1 MASPHK
7 LITMS
12 HLKTIAIIVAV
23 VVIASSAVFLVS
35 ESNFGFH
42 PHPSPKFPSPHAIF
56 LPSSTLN
63 STYGIGFKAV
73 NYTVN
78 ASDFF
83 SYMDKY
89 GLVNS
94 YMWLYGSNGTSNIS
108 TIASLIMV
116 FNSSSDVTN
125 GFVLS
130 NLTERIAPNSTVVST
145 GNFSGFLYSVIRLNA
160 SYGST
165 INMIIAHDGRFVLLM
180 EFIGTW
186 DHGMT
191 VFHDQVGAMVSL
203 PPSAPAAFRVS

>member
-42 PHPSPKFPSPHAIF
+42 PHPSPKFPSPHATF

-73 NYTVN
+73 NYTAN
-78 ASDFF
+78 ASGSF

-89 GLVNS
+89 NLVGS
-94 YMWLYGSNGTSNIS
+94 YMWIYGNNSS
-108 TIASLIMV
+108 TLSFTGIASLILE
-116 FNSSSDVTN
+116 N
-125 GFVLS
+125 
-130 NLTERIAPNSTVVST
+130 
-145 GNFSGFLYSVIRLNA
+145 
-160 SYGST
+160 
-165 INMIIAHDGRFVLLM
+165 
-180 EFIGTW
+180 
-186 DHGMT
+186 
-191 VFHDQVGAMVSL
+191 
-203 PPSAPAAFRVS
+203 